1 MKLRVIPI
9 PRYAMTSMKT
19 EAYDKNGHLI
29 FTLKDGRK
37 FTEVLK
43 ELCRINVPIE
53 VISGM
58 DVYAP
63 ILEGTASWESLKT
76 RMSEDM
82 NTQGPCAKPALS
94 MQNAIGYSQEP
105 AAKMKPRI
113 FLTVFPVIIVLL
125 MIFCMAVWGQNSGS
139 SPTDEQ
145 GQAMEI
151 QWQHKMVPSTLGQ
164 KDADSDTVRWFS
176 STYAIYTEEHNLE
189 LGTVGGLRD
198 DDKTHLAEMKDML
211 KKNWDVSSRA
221 SAIDMSN
228 WLLAH
233 GHRMKYREMVSELSE
248 NGDLSL
254 SEDDFMKK
262 YAENKN
268 SYRYQAIYQAY
279 HTYGDKAL
287 DAWDYVRELKLLG
300 QSYDCGYI
308 SLQERL
314 DQSLP
319 VARKMQS
326 EFDSWSELYQSYVY
340 GYRFWNRTGD
350 IEKAMNA
357 SYYQDNVDILSMEEK
372 DEVSDH
378 SLTKKYKLGNYHIKL
393 SNTWRGPGTR

>member
-1 MKLRVIPI
+1 
-9 PRYAMTSMKT
+9 MTSMKT

-151 QWQHKMVPSTLGQ
+151 
-164 KDADSDTVRWFS
+164 
-176 STYAIYTEEHNLE
+176 
-189 LGTVGGLRD
+189 
-198 DDKTHLAEMKDML
+198 
-211 KKNWDVSSRA
+211 
-221 SAIDMSN
+221 
-228 WLLAH
+228 
-233 GHRMKYREMVSELSE
+233 
-248 NGDLSL
+248 
-254 SEDDFMKK
+254 
-262 YAENKN
+262 
-268 SYRYQAIYQAY
+268 
-279 HTYGDKAL
+279 
-287 DAWDYVRELKLLG
+287 
-300 QSYDCGYI
+300 
-308 SLQERL
+308 
-314 DQSLP
+314 
-319 VARKMQS
+319 
-326 EFDSWSELYQSYVY
+326 
-340 GYRFWNRTGD
+340 
-350 IEKAMNA
+350 
-357 SYYQDNVDILSMEEK
+357 
-372 DEVSDH
+372 
-378 SLTKKYKLGNYHIKL
+378 
-393 SNTWRGPGTR
+393 